1 MKKEDALRIIIS
13 CANQYNENLSNKNL
27 MFIYRTDKNLDKIET
42 VFLPRNF
49 MHLTGIKLNNRIKG
63 SVDFYKACLKRR
75 LSLSDFELSKD
86 GTTEMKLNILPKLMD
101 IKSHAKMIGEY
112 NNSKSI
118 LITEKII
125 GNTHSCIGFI
135 KENGYYIPNTA
146 LREDTRN
153 IIVGK
158 SNQILLIYEKSIKDK
173 NYNLEPSYIA
183 KNIDEKI
190 INEAKNIIKNY
201 I

>member
-1 MKKEDALRIIIS
+1 MKKEDALRTIIS
-13 CANQYNENLSNKNL
+13 CARQYDENLNNKNL
-27 MFIYRTDKNLDKIET
+27 MFIYKNDKNIDKIET

-49 MHLTGIKLNNRIKG
+49 MHLTGVKLKNGRKG
-63 SVDFYKACLKRR
+63 SVDFYKACLKNR

-86 GTTEMKLNILPKLMD
+86 GTTEMKLSILPKLMN
-101 IKSHAKMIGEY
+101 IKTSAKMIGEY

-146 LREDTRN
+146 LKEDARN
-153 IIVGK
+153 LMIGK

-173 NYNLEPSYIA
+173 TYNLNPLYSA
-183 KNIDEKI
+183 TNIDEETINNAKKI
-190 INEAKNIIKNY
+190 ITKDI
-201 I
+201 